1 MPNEQ
6 IAFNPLDYPL
16 SKCTKCGNTLF
27 KATVQFREVPGLV
40 MGERDTQYYPIK
52 VFTCTE
58 CGEISPLD
66 QKVKADMERI
76 YSGNKQDPAS
86 DLIIT

>member
-1 MPNEQ
+1 MPTSN
-6 IAFNPLDYPL
+6 INVNPLDYPL

-27 KATVQFREVPGLV
+27 KAAVQFREVPGLV
-40 MGERDTQYYPIK
+40 YGEKDTVFYPMK

-58 CGEISPLD
+58 CGEISPYD
-66 QKVKADMERI
+66 QAVLSDMERI